1 MPEINLRVK
10 VIGGKR
16 TPLKVIAT
24 SVAVNRKTITLK
36 SGVTISSEELE
47 SIINNA
53 IIKLKGE

>member
-1 MPEINLRVK
+1 
-10 VIGGKR
+10 
-16 TPLKVIAT
+16 
-24 SVAVNRKTITLK
+24 VAVNRKTITLK